1 MSTFYYMTRQYLPL
15 PQIPMHVFKKKTSI
29 LTLHRH
35 VLSIKHHTI
44 SLANWLTQKTGDLTL
59 QL

>member
-1 MSTFYYMTRQYLPL
+1 MTRQYLPP
-15 PQIPMHVFKKKTSI
+15 PQIPMHALKKKTSI

-35 VLSIKHHTI
+35 VLSIKHHAI